1 MEYLVMMTKMQ
12 FKRKVKEAVKNLNR
26 RELIDEMGKLDFFK
40 FENEE
45 FEMKK
50 YFSDDSIDDAR
61 TEFATD
67 TQMLRSVMTFYSSD
81 PMFAADLWSCE
92 AGCGG
97 ADYLRRIQICPGYSM
112 YWENRSRDNTLDTI
126 HYLQDVVD
134 LRMGLSKHMNI
145 K

>member
-1 MEYLVMMTKMQ
+1 MMPKMQ

-50 YFSDDSIDDAR
+50 YFSDDSINDTR

-67 TQMLRSVMTFYSSD
+67 TQMLRSVMTAYSSA
-81 PMFAADLWSCE
+81 PMFAADLWSC
-92 AGCGG
+92 G
-97 ADYLRRIQICPGYSM
+97 PMS
-112 YWENRSRDNTLDTI
+112 
-126 HYLQDVVD
+126 
-134 LRMGLSKHMNI
+134 
-145 K
+145 

>member
-50 YFSDDSIDDAR
+50 CFYDDSIDDAR
-61 TEFATD
+61 TEFAID
-67 TQMLRSVMTFYSSD
+67 TQMLRSVKTFYSSD
-81 PMFAADLWSCE
+81 PMFAA
-92 AGCGG
+92 
-97 ADYLRRIQICPGYSM
+97 
-112 YWENRSRDNTLDTI
+112 
-126 HYLQDVVD
+126 
-134 LRMGLSKHMNI
+134 
-145 K
+145 

>member
-67 TQMLRSVMTFYSSD
+67 TQMLMSVMTFSSPD

-92 AGCGG
+92 AGCGRV
-97 ADYLRRIQICPGYSM
+97 DSLQHIQVCPGYSM
-112 YWENRSRDNTLDTI
+112 YWENRSRDDMLDTV
-126 HYLQDVVD
+126 HYPQDVVNQ
-134 LRMGLSKHMNI
+134 RMGLTKYA
-145 K
+145 